1 MKRLGKFIIFACL
14 ISFITP
20 KTSRMKRCRI
30 HILSVLLICLSC
42 PALLYAATEHAV
54 SIEKLKVEYAEM
66 PLGIDVEKPR
76 FSWQMVIQNTERG
89 YSQKAYQ
96 ITVTDEAGQTVW
108 DSGRVSSDLSLNIE
122 YAGAPLQP
130 TTCYFWTVNV
140 WNQKGEQSSSTS
152 WFETGLMSKANPYE
166 GWSDAKWIGGGDEDM
181 VLYSHYLP
189 VFRLNVALRLDK
201 ETKSTRAGFV
211 YGANDKRLMDK
222 NKNLYQLQNGKDES
236 YIKIELDLDSL
247 ASGKEAVLSVYRV
260 GYHPDDRKDVPFKS
274 FPIPLTLINESN
286 KYDRHTVSLTSDLG
300 FTRFYVDNAEELGW
314 INLNPLGQ
322 GGDFIAF
329 PVVGDIG
336 FDVPAGQSATFP
348 EMEIAN
354 FRSPSNVITTCREG
368 NSRIAGGTSG
378 VLTIFTPEG
387 NSAPMLRTVFSS
399 PDAEIVKARL
409 YVTSRGIYEV
419 YLNGKR
425 VGDDYFNPGVT
436 QYNKTHLY
444 QTFDVTKYV
453 HSGRNALGA
462 LLAEGWWSGGATFTG
477 DNWNFFGDR
486 QSLLAKL
493 VITYADGRTNV
504 VVTDPLSWQYFGKGP
519 VAYGSLFQGE
529 VYDALREPAVEGWST
544 ASYDASA
551 WKSAHEVALEG
562 HISKA
567 GNPNMPWVNDYSG
580 FELIG
585 QFGQTVK
592 QINELTAL
600 SVEEVRPGVFVYDMG
615 QNMVGVPRISL
626 SGMQPGTEITLR
638 FAEVKYPDLPEY
650 EGNIGMIMLEN
661 IRAAMAQD
669 IYIAK
674 GGQETIS
681 PRFTYHGYRFIEITG
696 IDKPLP
702 VESVKGI
709 VLSSIHE
716 LASHYETSNAR
727 VNQLWKNIT
736 WSSYGNFLS
745 IPTDCPQRNERLGWS
760 GDISVFSRTAT
771 YLADVPQFLHRHMRA
786 MRDVQRT
793 DGRFPDIAPL
803 GGGFGGML
811 WGSAGITVPWECY
824 QQYGD
829 TALLS
834 EHYTAMKRY
843 IQYIID
849 QTIETETNLIVQTR
863 SWGDLCDW
871 LGLEDEKN
879 DKSLVWE
886 AYFIHDLDLM
896 TKMAAA
902 LGKTS
907 DAAWFRD
914 LHAAR
919 RDFFN
924 KTYIEPE
931 SGKTIF
937 SAFIPDKKGQPVDIQ
952 TSYVL
957 PLAFGIINEENRN
970 KVIANLAETVRR
982 ENTTD
987 RGRLCPSYSLMT
999 GFIGTAWISK
1009 ALSDYGLNDLAYR
1022 LLQQTDYPS
1031 WLYSVEQ
1038 GATTIWER
1046 LNSYTHTDGFGGNNR
1061 MNSFNHYSFG
1071 AVGAWMYNYSLGI
1084 QRDEAYP
1091 GFKQF
1096 ILKPMPD
1103 PTGKMKYARGYYDS
1117 MYGRIESGWREE
1129 RGMIHYAF
1137 TVPGNTTATL
1147 YLPAAS
1153 LRDVREGE
1161 KLIRKCKGI
1170 EYIGEG
1176 SGQVVL
1182 KLLPGSY
1189 SFEVKKEY
1197 PMAGK
1202 KRKKGEIARSKGTH

>member
-76 FSWQMVIQNTERG
+76 FSWQMVMQNTERG

-247 ASGKEAVLSVYRV
+247 TSGKKAMLNVYRV

-354 FRSPSNVITTCREG
+354 FRSPSNVIATCREG

-399 PDAEIVKARL
+399 HDAEIVKARL

-519 VAYGSLFQGE
+519 VAYGSFFQGE

-551 WKSAHEVALEG
+551 WKPAHEVALEG

-615 QNMVGVPRISL
+615 QNMVGIQQVKLRGKKDKP
-626 SGMQPGTEITLR
+626 ITMR
-638 FAEVKYPDLPEY
+638 FAEVLKDNGTELYLDNLRSA
-650 EGNIGMIMLEN
+650 LVT
-661 IRAAMAQD
+661 D
-669 IYIAK
+669 IYTPAAD
-674 GGQETIS
+674 GEFVWE
-681 PRFTYHGYRFIEITG
+681 PLFVYHGFRFMEISGLDYEPAADDFTG
-696 IDKPLP
+696 KVVYD
-702 VESVKGI
+702 EMATNGTF
-709 VLSSIHE
+709 
-716 LASHYETSNAR
+716 ETSEELINRLHKNAYWGIR
-727 VNQLWKNIT
+727 
-736 WSSYGNFLS
+736 GNYRGM
-745 IPTDCPQRNERLGWS
+745 PTACPQRDERLGWL
-760 GDISVFSRTAT
+760 GDRTTGAYGESFIFGNALMYKKWLVDIEESMNENGSISVVSPRYWTIFHDDVTWPAAYFYVADMLYRQFGDDSSIKERYPSMKRWVNHMTETKMKDYILVKDEYGDWCMPPESPELIHSEDPARKTNGEVLSTTVFYSILQLMEKFAQMNGLPADAEEYATLAIKVKDAYNKKFFNPETAQYDNNT
-771 YLADVPQFLHRHMRA
+771 VTANLLSLRLGLVP
-786 MRDVQRT
+786 
-793 DGRFPDIAPL
+793 DGYEDKVFANVVEKTEKDCK
-803 GGGFGGML
+803 GHV
-811 WGSAGITVPWECY
+811 SAGVLGIQHLMRGLTE
-824 QQYGD
+824 YG
-829 TALLS
+829 
-834 EHYTAMKRY
+834 
-843 IQYIID
+843 
-849 QTIETETNLIVQTR
+849 
-863 SWGDLCDW
+863 
-871 LGLEDEKN
+871 GLE
-879 DKSLVWE
+879 
-886 AYFIHDLDLM
+886 
-896 TKMAAA
+896 
-902 LGKTS
+902 
-907 DAAWFRD
+907 
-914 LHAAR
+914 
-919 RDFFN
+919 
-924 KTYIEPE
+924 
-931 SGKTIF
+931 
-937 SAFIPDKKGQPVDIQ
+937 
-952 TSYVL
+952 
-957 PLAFGIINEENRN
+957 
-970 KVIANLAETVRR
+970 
-982 ENTTD
+982 
-987 RGRLCPSYSLMT
+987 
-999 GFIGTAWISK
+999 
-1009 ALSDYGLNDLAYR
+1009 LAYKIV
-1022 LLQQTDYPS
+1022 TNDTYPS
-1031 WLYSVEQ
+1031 WGYMIKK
-1038 GATTIWER
+1038 GATTIWE
-1046 LNSYTHTDGFGGNNR
+1046 LWNGDTANPA
-1061 MNSFNHYSFG
+1061 MNSRNH
-1071 AVGAWMYNYSLGI
+1071 VMLLGDLLI
-1084 QRDEAYP
+1084 WFYEDLAGIKNAP
-1091 GFKQF
+1091 ASVGFKQ
-1096 ILKPMPD
+1096 ILMEPVFPEKLNYVNASHVSP
-1103 PTGKMKYARGYYDS
+1103 
-1117 MYGRIESGWREE
+1117 YGRIGSSWKRDGNKLKWNVE
-1129 RGMIHYAF
+1129 IPA
-1137 TVPGNTTATL
+1137 NTTATVKMPL
-1147 YLPAAS
+1147 DFHVQVAAGQAGIHS
-1153 LRDVREGE
+1153 VEEADG
-1161 KLIRKCKGI
+1161 KLVV
-1170 EYIGEG
+1170 ELG
-1176 SGQVVL
+1176 SGRYVFM
-1182 KLLPGSY
+1182 S
-1189 SFEVKKEY
+1189 E
-1197 PMAGK
+1197 
-1202 KRKKGEIARSKGTH
+1202 